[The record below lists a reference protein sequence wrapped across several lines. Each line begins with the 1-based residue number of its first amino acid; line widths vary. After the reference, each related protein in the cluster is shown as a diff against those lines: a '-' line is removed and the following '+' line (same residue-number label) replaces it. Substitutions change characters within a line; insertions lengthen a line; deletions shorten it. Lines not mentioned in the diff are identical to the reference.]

1 MKSQSIFQ
9 PPLLCFQFICENLQ
23 QDGQLQTLIYSYPQS
38 FLIPHLLKVKTNQI
52 VVLYLNLL
60 LTFNV
65 ILLYVSKFHQ
75 LFRKLVFTQF
85 ELLMLSL
92 AEKCIL
98 SFFLTQSFISVFLSY
113 LRFTS
118 KIQ

>member
-1 MKSQSIFQ
+1 MKFQSIFQ

-23 QDGQLQTLIYSYPQS
+23 QDGQSQTLIYSYQRS
-38 FLIPHLLKVKTNQI
+38 FLIPHLLKVKTNTI

-65 ILLYVSKFHQ
+65 ILLYVSRFHQ
-75 LFRKLVFTQF
+75 LFRKLVFIQF
-85 ELLMLSL
+85 ELLMWSL

-98 SFFLTQSFISVFLSY
+98 SFFLTQSFTLIFLSY
-113 LRFTS
+113 LHFTL